1 MNHLQR
7 DNQKGFTIVELVVV
21 IIILGIL
28 AATALPRFLDVSE
41 DAHIAAVDSVEGA
54 LSTGLATVKAEYLV
68 SGKLSPVTLESESF
82 VVNASGFATDTDAS
96 DDSDTCAELFT
107 ALVRTPAVAVADTV
121 DLTSAAGIGGVDVSG
136 TEWYA
141 QADDEDGPPAACKYY
156 YLGRGFLQGNNY
168 TLLTHTLSSGLI
180 AKGNPTAIG
189 A

>member
-1 MNHLQR
+1 MNHLKR

-82 VVNASGFATDTDAS
+82 VVNASGFATDTDAT